1 MKIKAAVVR
10 EKSGAFNLEDLE
22 LEEPREDEVLV
33 RIAGAGVCHTDL
45 ACRDQYLPYPLPS
58 VFGHEGS
65 GVVERVGPR
74 VSKVKSGDQVVLS
87 FATCGT
93 CSSCRQGREAYC
105 PSLAA
110 YNFGG
115 ARPDGS
121 TTISKGKETIHGSF
135 FGQSSFANF
144 ALANERNTV
153 KVPDDAAVEMLGPL
167 GCGVQTGAGAVINT
181 LHPQVGSSIAVFAC
195 GTVGMSAILAAVVCG
210 CGTIIAVDI
219 NSDRL
224 KLAREFGA
232 THTINPEETNP
243 VEAIQQITGGGAD
256 YSLECIGNP
265 AVFRQS
271 VDALNVTGV
280 CGLIGFTPMGTEVS
294 LDMNTI
300 MFGRT
305 IRGIIEGD
313 ANPDLFIPTL
323 IELQQQGR
331 FPFDR
336 MISYYSFDEIAKAV
350 ADLENGRV
358 LKPVLR
364 P

>member
-10 EKSGAFNLEDLE
+10 EKSGAFSLEDLE
-22 LEEPREDEVLV
+22 LEEPRDDEVLV
-33 RIAGAGVCHTDL
+33 RIVGSGVCHTDL
-45 ACRDQYLPYPLPS
+45 ACRDQYVPLPLPS

-65 GVVERVGPR
+65 GVVEQVGPG
-74 VSKVKSGDQVVLS
+74 VSKVKPGDQVVLS
-87 FATCGT
+87 FLTCGT
-93 CSSCRQGREAYC
+93 CGSCRQGREAYC
-105 PSLAA
+105 PNLGA

-121 TTISKGKETIHGSF
+121 TTMSKGKETIHGSF
-135 FGQSSFANF
+135 FGQSSFASF

-153 KVPDDAAVEMLGPL
+153 KVPDDAPLEMLGPL
-167 GCGVQTGAGAVINT
+167 GCGVQTGAGAVMNS
-181 LHPQVGSSIAVFAC
+181 LNPRAGSSIAVFAC
-195 GTVGMSAILAAVVCG
+195 GTVGMSAILGAVLCG

-219 NSDRL
+219 NPDRL

-232 THTINPEETNP
+232 THTVNSKETDP
-243 VEAIQQITGGGAD
+243 VEAIQQMTGGGAD
-256 YSLECIGNP
+256 YSLECVGVP
-265 AVFRQS
+265 EVFRQC

-280 CGLIGFTPMGTEVS
+280 CGLIGFTPTGTEAS
-294 LDMNTI
+294 LDMNTV

-313 ANPDLFIPTL
+313 ANPDLFIPTM
-323 IELQQQGR
+323 IELQRQGR

-350 ADLENGRV
+350 ADMENGRV